1 MVDESGVERCEG
13 EDGRTRKGR
22 ARNLV
27 VGERERVADSWGL
40 AEGNGRPAN
49 TACLEHDAVAGLAL
63 ELVHLGSCGGE
74 RASRTC

>member
-1 MVDESGVERCEG
+1 MKAVLRGVKGKMAGRGKEER
-13 EDGRTRKGR
+13 
-22 ARNLV
+22 AILLL
-27 VGERERVADSWGL
+27 ERERVADSWGL

-49 TACLEHDAVAGLAL
+49 TACLEHDAGAGLAL